1 MGKLEYNSSFPSHWF
16 CQRNKNT
23 MRKEQFGQRLKSLRE
38 ATGKTQ
44 DEVAKCVDLTFSAVS
59 KWEAGE
65 SFPKADTLIAL
76 ARCFHIKPE
85 SFFSDEPPVPAPDET
100 QEYGEYNGFKWVID
114 TTTYP
119 SDRGIWLSRMRE
131 YSGLFIDAIKGNLP
145 HKDESKSAIR
155 LRAALEARFIRLLS
169 IPRAYDREVE
179 LASRYGLA
187 EGQVFVADIDMPVI
201 SPVVALIGAE
211 IVGWLAALPLPKGKK
226 DIFPYDDTTH
236 IGIAHGSTL
245 QRFVSHIRPSG
256 YVYSDKEFIALTA
269 VKHQTQTPVEQ
280 TANVLTGTL
289 GNKFPAGKAWHMPYL
304 PSDRRASALQYSSLS
319 FPSET
324 DEHTIAEIIFKLKRK
339 RFNVYLS
346 GSSFSFNNPVGAVR
360 NAPVYSHYYDKIKRL
375 HLEDRFCG
383 EISGSALDENGNL
396 LCDNDYVCAI
406 TPDVYKEMVKAGS
419 YVWLIGAGIERASSF
434 ATAMKSKIANG
445 IVVTRDLA
453 EALNK

>member
-1 MGKLEYNSSFPSHWF
+1 
-16 CQRNKNT
+16 
-23 MRKEQFGQRLKSLRE
+23 MREKQFGQRLRLLRKE
-38 ATGKTQ
+38 TGKTQ
-44 DEVAKCVDLTFSAVS
+44 KEVADHVGLTFSAVS

-76 ARCFHIKPE
+76 ARYFRIKPE
-85 SFFSDEPPVPAPDET
+85 SFFSDESAVPSPVKPEAH
-100 QEYGEYNGFKWVID
+100 EYGQYNGFEWVID

-119 SDRGIWLSRMRE
+119 SDQGVWVSRMRE

-169 IPRAYDREVE
+169 IRRAYDLEVE
-179 LASRYGLA
+179 LANRYGLA
-187 EGQVFVADIDMPVI
+187 EGQVFVADIEMPVS
-201 SPVVALIGAE
+201 SPTAALIGAE

-226 DIFPYDDTTH
+226 DVFPYDNTTH
-236 IGIAHGSTL
+236 IGIAHGGTL

-256 YVYSDKEFIALTA
+256 YVYTDKEFIALTA
-269 VKHQTQTPVEQ
+269 VKHQNQITVEQ
-280 TANVLTGTL
+280 TANLLAGTL

-304 PSDRRASALQYSSLS
+304 PSDRRASALQHSSLS
-319 FPSET
+319 FSSET
-324 DEHTIAEIIFKLKRK
+324 DEHTIAEIVFKLKTK

-346 GSSFSFNNPVGAVR
+346 GSSISFTNPLSTVY
-360 NAPVYSHYYDKIKRL
+360 NAPVYSHYYDKIK
-375 HLEDRFCG
+375 HLKLESQFCG

-396 LCDNDYVCAI
+396 LCNNDYLCAI
-406 TPDVYKEMVKAGS
+406 TPDVYKEMVKAGN
-419 YVWLIGAGIERASSF
+419 YVWLIGAGIERALSF
-434 ATAMKSKIANG
+434 ATALKSKIANG